1 MNNATATPVGSEVT
15 QLLLAW
21 GQGDEAA
28 RDCVV
33 PLVYGELKRLAR
45 YELRRERADHTLQ
58 TAGLINEAYLRL
70 VEQPVSWQS
79 RAHFFG
85 IAARLMRQ
93 ILVNHARARQR
104 LKRGGVQQQIS
115 LSVVE
120 NMAADQSLDLLA
132 LDAALHDLALMDT
145 RKSQIVELR
154 FFGGLTIDE
163 TAEVLGLSTP
173 TIEREWRAARAWLQT
188 ELISNA

>member
-45 YELRRERADHTLQ
+45 YELRRER
-58 TAGLINEAYLRL
+58 
-70 VEQPVSWQS
+70 
-79 RAHFFG
+79 
-85 IAARLMRQ
+85 
-93 ILVNHARARQR
+93 
-104 LKRGGVQQQIS
+104 GGVQQQIS
-115 LSVVE
+115 LSAVE
-120 NMAADQSLDLLA
+120 NMALEESTDWLA
-132 LDAALHDLALMDT
+132 LDMARQDLAVMDA